1 MKTKLYAI
9 LIATICLLIGITNT
23 NAREKTFG
31 YRWNMHS
38 TETFA
43 NAVIDSTE
51 NDTSIVFGVKF
62 EEKGKIGTLVPVY
75 QLNKQGAEVTASI
88 RYKTLNCERAYITL
102 NSIGAGEQVLKSDT
116 IELPLTEEWKEVSK
130 KVKIKDAYLLNVFIE
145 AVGSE
150 LAFNNIRVS
159 AFKLEA
165 NGTQLKNETA
175 PKSNNTSLKK
185 SDVMVL
191 NGVDFGKIPSV
202 QSRIMGIGE
211 TVHGSKTLGRMA
223 FDIIK
228 ERIIKQGCN
237 LVLHEYPL
245 EYSFY
250 VNRYIKNDPRF
261 KLQDIE
267 RYMEGNLSSE
277 HTIDFIKWLRAYN
290 SAHNNRVSF
299 WGIDIE
305 SLDIASSVDLS
316 EFVKTLC
323 SKRETPETD
332 SIVKRLL
339 NWETNEDDSLQLTK
353 ADGAVGKWLTADER
367 QILKLCLQLNKES
380 SETYERLTNR
390 DETMAKTAFA
400 LIDILAS
407 NGAKATIYG
416 HFMHL
421 NYLVGG
427 DMKELNNYS
436 VGHRMRAK
444 YKDDY
449 QAIALCTYEGRTLN
463 CLTDKSIGAA
473 QLVKAPEGSIE
484 NTLQSM
490 GHNMAYL
497 PAERLNNTDVLTM
510 RVLGNTNDNNQFFYF
525 IPKARVDGI
534 LFVSRSQPVEKSQ
547 EVLNRYLNYVDA
559 TVRRYLENAKEKIRK
574 LRENGLN
581 E

>member
-9 LIATICLLIGITNT
+9 RIATICLLIGITNA

-51 NDTSIVFGVKF
+51 NDTSVIFGVRF

-130 KVKIKDAYLLNVFIE
+130 KVKIKDAYLLNIFIE

-165 NGTQLKNETA
+165 NGAQLKNETA
-175 PKSNNTSLKK
+175 PKSDNTTLKK
-185 SDVMVL
+185 SDAMVL
-191 NGVDFGKIPSV
+191 NGVNFGKIPSM

-211 TVHGSKTLGRMA
+211 TVHGSRTLGGMA

-245 EYSFY
+245 ECSFY

-305 SLDIASSVDLS
+305 SLDMASSVDLS

-380 SETYERLTNR
+380 SETYERLTSR

-436 VGHRMRAK
+436 AGHRMKAK

-473 QLVKAPEGSIE
+473 QLVKAPEGSVE

-497 PAERLNNTDVLTM
+497 PTERLNNTDVLTM
-510 RVLGNTNDNNQFFYF
+510 RVLGNTNDRYQFFYF
-525 IPKARVDGI
+525 VPKARVEGI

-559 TVRRYLENAKEKIRK
+559 TLRRYLENAKEKVRK

>member
-9 LIATICLLIGITNT
+9 LTATSCLLIGITNA

-31 YRWNMHS
+31 YRWNMHT

-51 NDTSIVFGVKF
+51 NDTSVIFGVRF

-75 QLNKQGAEVTASI
+75 QLDKHGAEVTASI

-102 NSIGAGEQVLKSDT
+102 NSIGAGEQILKSDT

-130 KVKIKDAYLLNVFIE
+130 KIKIKDAYLLNVFIE
-145 AVGSE
+145 AIGSE

-165 NGTQLKNETA
+165 NGAQLKNETA
-175 PKSNNTSLKK
+175 PKSDNTTLKK
-185 SDVMVL
+185 SDAITL
-191 NGVDFGKIPSV
+191 NGVDFGKIPSM

-250 VNRYIKNDPRF
+250 INRYVKNDPRF

-407 NGAKATIYG
+407 NWAKATIYG

-497 PAERLNNTDVLTM
+497 PTERLNNTDVLTM

-525 IPKARVDGI
+525 VPKARVDGI

-559 TVRRYLENAKEKIRK
+559 TVRRYLENAKEKMRK

>member
-9 LIATICLLIGITNT
+9 LIATICLLIGITNA

-51 NDTSIVFGVKF
+51 NDTSVVFGVRF

-102 NSIGAGEQVLKSDT
+102 NSVGAGEQVLKSDT
-116 IELPLTEEWKEVSK
+116 IELPLTEEWKEVSQ
-130 KVKIKDAYLLNVFIE
+130 KVKIKNGYLLNVFIE
-145 AVGSE
+145 AIGSE

-191 NGVDFGKIPSV
+191 NGVDFSKIASM

-436 VGHRMRAK
+436 AGHRMKAK

-484 NTLQSM
+484 QTLQSM

-525 IPKARVDGI
+525 VPKARVDGI

-559 TVRRYLENAKEKIRK
+559 TVRRYLENAKEKVRK
-574 LRENGLN
+574 LREKGLN

>member
-9 LIATICLLIGITNT
+9 LIATICLLIGITNA

-51 NDTSIVFGVKF
+51 NDTSVVFGVRF

-102 NSIGAGEQVLKSDT
+102 NSIGAGEQILKSDT
-116 IELPLTEEWKEVSK
+116 IELPLTEEWKEASK

-165 NGTQLKNETA
+165 NGAQLKNETA
-175 PKSNNTSLKK
+175 PKSDNTTLKK
-185 SDVMVL
+185 SDAITL
-191 NGVDFGKIPSV
+191 NGVDFGKIPSM

-211 TVHGSKTLGRMA
+211 TVHGSRTLGGMA

-323 SKRETPETD
+323 SKREMPETD

-353 ADGAVGKWLTADER
+353 ADGAVGKWLTAEER

-380 SETYERLTNR
+380 SETYERLTSR

-400 LIDILAS
+400 LIDILAG

-436 VGHRMRAK
+436 AGHRMKAK

-484 NTLQSM
+484 QTLQSM

-525 IPKARVDGI
+525 VPKARVDGI

>member
-1 MKTKLYAI
+1 MKTKLYGI
-9 LIATICLLIGITNT
+9 LIATIYLLIGITNA

-51 NDTSIVFGVKF
+51 NDTSVVFGVRF

-75 QLNKQGAEVTASI
+75 QLDKHGAEVTATI

-102 NSIGAGEQVLKSDT
+102 NSIGAGEQILKSDT
-116 IELPLTEEWKEVSK
+116 IELPLTEEWKEVTK
-130 KVKIKDAYLLNVFIE
+130 KVKIKDAYLLNIFIE

-175 PKSNNTSLKK
+175 PKSDNTTLKK
-185 SDVMVL
+185 SDAMVL
-191 NGVDFGKIPSV
+191 NGVDFGKIPSM

-290 SAHNNRVSF
+290 STHNNRVSF

-305 SLDIASSVDLS
+305 SLDIASIVDLS

-407 NGAKATIYG
+407 NRAKATIYG

-427 DMKELNNYS
+427 DMKELNNYTA
-436 VGHRMRAK
+436 GHRMRAK

-463 CLTDKSIGAA
+463 CLTDKGIGAA

-510 RVLGNTNDNNQFFYF
+510 RVLGNTNDNYQFFYF
-525 IPKARVDGI
+525 VPKARVDGI

>member
-9 LIATICLLIGITNT
+9 LIASSCLLIGSTNT
-23 NAREKTFG
+23 TAREKTFG

-51 NDTSIVFGVKF
+51 NDTSVIFGVRF

-75 QLNKQGAEVTASI
+75 QLDKHGAEVTASI

-102 NSIGAGEQVLKSDT
+102 NTIGAGEQFLRSDT

-145 AVGSE
+145 AIGSE
-150 LAFNNIRVS
+150 LAFNNIQVS

-165 NGTQLKNETA
+165 NETQLKNETA
-175 PKSNNTSLKK
+175 PKSDNTTLKK

-191 NGVDFGKIPSV
+191 NGVDFGKIPSM
-202 QSRIMGIGE
+202 QSRIMAIGE

-250 VNRYIKNDPRF
+250 VNRYVKNDPRF

-290 SAHNNRVSF
+290 STHNNRVSF

-323 SKRETPETD
+323 SNRETPETD

-339 NWETNEDDSLQLTK
+339 NWETNEDDSLQLTR

-367 QILKLCLQLNKES
+367 QILKLCLQLNKER

-436 VGHRMRAK
+436 AGHRMKAK
-444 YKDDY
+444 YKDNY
-449 QAIALCTYEGRTLN
+449 QAIALCTYEGKTLN
-463 CLTDKSIGAA
+463 CLTDKVIGAA

-484 NTLQSM
+484 QTLQSM
-490 GHNMAYL
+490 GHNMVYL
-497 PAERLNNTDVLTM
+497 PTERLNNTDVLTM
-510 RVLGNTNDNNQFFYF
+510 RVLGNTNDNYQFFYF
-525 IPKARVDGI
+525 VPKARVDGI

>member
-51 NDTSIVFGVKF
+51 NDTSVIFGVRF

-211 TVHGSKTLGRMA
+211 TVHGSRTLGRMA

-250 VNRYIKNDPRF
+250 VNRYIKNDPHF

-339 NWETNEDDSLQLTK
+339 NWETNENDSLQLTK

-367 QILKLCLQLNKES
+367 QLLKLCLQLNKERG
-380 SETYERLTNR
+380 ETYERLTNR

-421 NYLVGG
+421 NYLVSG

-436 VGHRMRAK
+436 AGHRMKAK

-449 QAIALCTYEGRTLN
+449 QAIALCTYEGKTLN

-473 QLVKAPEGSIE
+473 QLVKAPEGSVE
-484 NTLQSM
+484 HALQSM
-490 GHNMAYL
+490 RYNMAYL
-497 PAERLNNTDVLTM
+497 PTGRLNYADVLTM
-510 RVLGNTNDNNQFFYF
+510 RVLGNTNDQYQFFYF

>member
-9 LIATICLLIGITNT
+9 LIATTCLLIGITKA

-51 NDTSIVFGVKF
+51 NDTSVVFGVRF

-75 QLNKQGAEVTASI
+75 QLDRHGAEIAASI

-102 NSIGAGEQVLKSDT
+102 NSIGAGEQILKSDT

-165 NGTQLKNETA
+165 NGTQLKNETT
-175 PKSNNTSLKK
+175 PKSDNTTLKK

-191 NGVDFGKIPSV
+191 NGVNFGKIPSM
-202 QSRIMGIGE
+202 QSRIMAIGE
-211 TVHGSKTLGRMA
+211 TVHGSRTLGRMA

-237 LVLHEYPL
+237 LVLHEFPL

-332 SIVKRLL
+332 SIVKGLL

-353 ADGAVGKWLTADER
+353 ADGAVGKWLTADEQ

-400 LIDILAS
+400 LIDILAG

-449 QAIALCTYEGRTLN
+449 QAIALYTYEGRTLN

-497 PAERLNNTDVLTM
+497 PTERLNNTDVLTM

>member
-9 LIATICLLIGITNT
+9 LIATTCLLIGITNA

-51 NDTSIVFGVKF
+51 NDTSVIFGVRF

-102 NSIGAGEQVLKSDT
+102 NTIGAGEQFLRSDT

-145 AVGSE
+145 AIGSE

-175 PKSNNTSLKK
+175 PKSDNTTLKK
-185 SDVMVL
+185 NDVITL
-191 NGVDFGKIPSV
+191 NGVDFSKIPSM
-202 QSRIMGIGE
+202 QSRIMAIGE
-211 TVHGSKTLGRMA
+211 TIHGSKTLGQMA

-228 ERIIKQGCN
+228 QRITKQGCN

-390 DETMAKTAFA
+390 DETMAKTANA
-400 LIDILAS
+400 LMDILAS

-427 DMKELNNYS
+427 DMKELNTYS
-436 VGHRMRAK
+436 AGHRMKAK

-484 NTLQSM
+484 QTLQSM

-497 PAERLNNTDVLTM
+497 PAEWLNNADVLTM

-525 IPKARVDGI
+525 VPKARVDGI

-559 TVRRYLENAKEKIRK
+559 TVRRYLENAKEKVRK
-574 LRENGLN
+574 LREKGLN

>member
-9 LIATICLLIGITNT
+9 LIASSCLLIGSTNT
-23 NAREKTFG
+23 TAREKTFG

-51 NDTSIVFGVKF
+51 NDTSVIFGVRF

-88 RYKTLNCERAYITL
+88 RYKTLNCERAYITF

-130 KVKIKDAYLLNVFIE
+130 KVKIKDTYLLNVFIE

-175 PKSNNTSLKK
+175 PKSDNTSLKK
-185 SDVMVL
+185 SDAITL
-191 NGVDFGKIPSV
+191 NGVDFGKIPSM
-202 QSRIMGIGE
+202 QSRIMAIGE
-211 TVHGSKTLGRMA
+211 TVHGSRTLGGMA

-245 EYSFY
+245 ECSFY

-305 SLDIASSVDLS
+305 SLNMASSVDLS

-380 SETYERLTNR
+380 SETYERLTSR
-390 DETMAKTAFA
+390 DETMTKTAFA

-436 VGHRMRAK
+436 AGHRMKTK

-510 RVLGNTNDNNQFFYF
+510 RVLGNTNDNYQFFYF
-525 IPKARVDGI
+525 VPKARVEGI

-559 TVRRYLENAKEKIRK
+559 TLRRYLENAKEKVRK

>member
-9 LIATICLLIGITNT
+9 LIATICLLIGNTNT
-23 NAREKTFG
+23 SASEKTFG
-31 YRWNMHS
+31 YRWNMHP
-38 TETFA
+38 TDNFV
-43 NAVIDSTE
+43 NVVIDSTE
-51 NDTSIVFGVKF
+51 NDLSVVFAVKD
-62 EEKGKIGTLVPVY
+62 EEKGKIGTLIPVY
-75 QLNKQGAEVTASI
+75 QLNKQGAEVTVSI

-102 NSIGAGEQVLKSDT
+102 NTIGAGEQFLRSDT

-145 AVGSE
+145 AIGSE

-175 PKSNNTSLKK
+175 PKSDNTSLKK

-191 NGVDFGKIPSV
+191 NGVDFSKIPSM

-228 ERIIKQGCN
+228 ERIIKQGSN

-250 VNRYIKNDPRF
+250 VNRYVKNDPRF

-290 SAHNNRVSF
+290 SEHNNRVSF

-339 NWETNEDDSLQLTK
+339 NWETNEDDSLQLTR

-436 VGHRMRAK
+436 AGHRMKAK

-463 CLTDKSIGAA
+463 CLTDKSIGTA
-473 QLVKAPEGSIE
+473 QLVKAPEGSVE
-484 NTLQSM
+484 HVLQSM

-497 PAERLNNTDVLTM
+497 PTGRLNYADVLTM
-510 RVLGNTNDNNQFFYF
+510 RVLGNTNDRYQFFYF
-525 IPKARVDGI
+525 VPKARVDGI

>member
-9 LIATICLLIGITNT
+9 LIATICLLIGITNA

-51 NDTSIVFGVKF
+51 NDTSVVFGVRF

-102 NSIGAGEQVLKSDT
+102 NSIGAGEQILKSDT
-116 IELPLTEEWKEVSK
+116 IELPLTEEWKEVSE

-175 PKSNNTSLKK
+175 PKSDNTSLEK
-185 SDVMVL
+185 SDVITL
-191 NGVDFGKIPSV
+191 NGVDFSKIPSM

-211 TVHGSKTLGRMA
+211 TVHGSRTLGHMA
-223 FDIIK
+223 FNIIK
-228 ERIIKQGCN
+228 QRIIKQGCN

-290 SAHNNRVSF
+290 SGHNNRVSF

-339 NWETNEDDSLQLTK
+339 NWETNEDDSLQLTR
-353 ADGAVGKWLTADER
+353 ADGAVGKWLSADER

-380 SETYERLTNR
+380 SETY
-390 DETMAKTAFA
+390 
-400 LIDILAS
+400 DILAS

-436 VGHRMRAK
+436 AGHHMKAK

-449 QAIALCTYEGRTLN
+449 QAIALCTYEGKTLN

-473 QLVKAPEGSIE
+473 QLVKAPEGSVE
-484 NTLQSM
+484 HALQSM

-497 PAERLNNTDVLTM
+497 PTERLNYTDVLTM
-510 RVLGNTNDNNQFFYF
+510 RVLGNTNDNYQFFYF
-525 IPKARVDGI
+525 VPKARVDGI
-534 LFVSRSQPVEKSQ
+534 LFVSRSQPVDKSQ

>member
-23 NAREKTFG
+23 SAREKTFG

-51 NDTSIVFGVKF
+51 NDTSVVFGVRF

-75 QLNKQGAEVTASI
+75 QLDKHGAEVTASI

-102 NSIGAGEQVLKSDT
+102 NSIGAGEQILKSDT

-130 KVKIKDAYLLNVFIE
+130 KIKIKDAYLLNVFIE
-145 AVGSE
+145 AIGSE

-165 NGTQLKNETA
+165 NGAQLKNETA
-175 PKSNNTSLKK
+175 PKSDNTTLKK
-185 SDVMVL
+185 SDAITL
-191 NGVDFGKIPSV
+191 NGVDFGKIPSM

-211 TVHGSKTLGRMA
+211 TIHGSKTLGRMA

-250 VNRYIKNDPRF
+250 INRYVKNDPRF

-497 PAERLNNTDVLTM
+497 PTERLNNTDVLTM

-525 IPKARVDGI
+525 VPKARVDGI

-559 TVRRYLENAKEKIRK
+559 TVRRYLENAKEKMRK

>member
-9 LIATICLLIGITNT
+9 LIASSCLLIGSTNT
-23 NAREKTFG
+23 TAREKTFG

-51 NDTSIVFGVKF
+51 NDTSVIFGVRF

-88 RYKTLNCERAYITL
+88 RYKTLNCERAYITF

-175 PKSNNTSLKK
+175 PKSDNTSLKK
-185 SDVMVL
+185 SDAITL
-191 NGVDFGKIPSV
+191 NGVDFGKIPSM
-202 QSRIMGIGE
+202 QSRIMAIGE
-211 TVHGSKTLGRMA
+211 TVHGSRTLGGMA

-245 EYSFY
+245 ECSFY

-305 SLDIASSVDLS
+305 SLNMASSVDLS

-380 SETYERLTNR
+380 SETYERLTSR
-390 DETMAKTAFA
+390 DETMTKTAFA

-436 VGHRMRAK
+436 AGHRMKTK

-510 RVLGNTNDNNQFFYF
+510 RVLGNTNDNYQFFYF
-525 IPKARVDGI
+525 VPKARVEGI

-559 TVRRYLENAKEKIRK
+559 TLRRYLENAKEKVRK

>member
-9 LIATICLLIGITNT
+9 LIATAYLLIGITNT
-23 NAREKTFG
+23 SAREKTFG
-31 YRWNMHS
+31 YRWNMHP
-38 TETFA
+38 TDNFV
-43 NAVIDSTE
+43 NVVIDSTE
-51 NDTSIVFGVKF
+51 NDTSVVFAVKD
-62 EEKGKIGTLVPVY
+62 EEKGKIGTLIPVY
-75 QLNKQGAEVTASI
+75 QLNKKGAEVTVSI

-102 NSIGAGEQVLKSDT
+102 NTIGAGEQFLRSDT

-165 NGTQLKNETA
+165 NGALLKNETA
-175 PKSNNTSLKK
+175 PKSDNTMLKI
-185 SDVMVL
+185 SDAITL
-191 NGVDFGKIPSV
+191 NGVNFGKIPSV

-211 TVHGSKTLGRMA
+211 TVHGSRTLGGMA

-250 VNRYIKNDPRF
+250 VNRYVKNDPRF

-323 SKRETPETD
+323 SKREMPETD

-390 DETMAKTAFA
+390 DETMARTAFA

-416 HFMHL
+416 HFIHL

-436 VGHRMRAK
+436 AGHRMKAK

-449 QAIALCTYEGRTLN
+449 QAIALCTYEGKTLN
-463 CLTDKSIGAA
+463 CLTDKIIGAA
-473 QLVKAPEGSIE
+473 QLVKAPKGSIE

-497 PAERLNNTDVLTM
+497 PTERLNNTDVLTM

-525 IPKARVDGI
+525 VPKARVDGI

>member
-9 LIATICLLIGITNT
+9 LIATTCLLIGITKA

-51 NDTSIVFGVKF
+51 NDTSVVFGVRF

-185 SDVMVL
+185 SDVMML

-237 LVLHEYPL
+237 LVLH
-245 EYSFY
+245 
-250 VNRYIKNDPRF
+250 
-261 KLQDIE
+261 
-267 RYMEGNLSSE
+267 
-277 HTIDFIKWLRAYN
+277 
-290 SAHNNRVSF
+290 
-299 WGIDIE
+299 
-305 SLDIASSVDLS
+305 
-316 EFVKTLC
+316 
-323 SKRETPETD
+323 
-332 SIVKRLL
+332 
-339 NWETNEDDSLQLTK
+339 
-353 ADGAVGKWLTADER
+353 
-367 QILKLCLQLNKES
+367 
-380 SETYERLTNR
+380 
-390 DETMAKTAFA
+390 
-400 LIDILAS
+400 
-407 NGAKATIYG
+407 
-416 HFMHL
+416 
-421 NYLVGG
+421 
-427 DMKELNNYS
+427 
-436 VGHRMRAK
+436 
-444 YKDDY
+444 
-449 QAIALCTYEGRTLN
+449 
-463 CLTDKSIGAA
+463 
-473 QLVKAPEGSIE
+473 
-484 NTLQSM
+484 
-490 GHNMAYL
+490 
-497 PAERLNNTDVLTM
+497 
-510 RVLGNTNDNNQFFYF
+510 
-525 IPKARVDGI
+525 
-534 LFVSRSQPVEKSQ
+534 
-547 EVLNRYLNYVDA
+547 
-559 TVRRYLENAKEKIRK
+559 
-574 LRENGLN
+574 
-581 E
+581 

>member
-9 LIATICLLIGITNT
+9 LIATTCLLIGITNA

-51 NDTSIVFGVKF
+51 NDTSVIFGVRF

-75 QLNKQGAEVTASI
+75 QLNKQGAEITASI
-88 RYKTLNCERAYITL
+88 RYKTLNCERTYITL
-102 NSIGAGEQVLKSDT
+102 NSIGAGEQILKSDT

-175 PKSNNTSLKK
+175 PKSDNTTLKK
-185 SDVMVL
+185 SDAMVL
-191 NGVDFGKIPSV
+191 NGVDFGKIPSM

-267 RYMEGNLSSE
+267 RYMEGSLSSE

-339 NWETNEDDSLQLTK
+339 NWETDAEDSLQLTK

-380 SETYERLTNR
+380 SETYERLISR

-427 DMKELNNYS
+427 DMKDLNNYTA
-436 VGHRMRAK
+436 GYHIKAK
-444 YKDDY
+444 YKDGY
-449 QAIALCTYEGRTLN
+449 QDIALCTYEGKTLN

-497 PAERLNNTDVLTM
+497 PTERLNNTDVLTM
-510 RVLGNTNDNNQFFYF
+510 RVLGNTNDRYQFFYF
-525 IPKARVDGI
+525 VPKARVDGI

-559 TVRRYLENAKEKIRK
+559 TVRRYLENAKEKVRK
-574 LRENGLN
+574 LREKGLN

>member
-9 LIATICLLIGITNT
+9 LIASSCLLIGSTNT
-23 NAREKTFG
+23 TAREKTFG
-31 YRWNMHS
+31 YRWNMHL

-51 NDTSIVFGVKF
+51 NDTSIVFGVRF

-88 RYKTLNCERAYITL
+88 RYKTLNCERAYITF

-175 PKSNNTSLKK
+175 PKSDNTTLKK

-191 NGVDFGKIPSV
+191 NGVDFGKIPSM
-202 QSRIMGIGE
+202 QSRIMAIGE
-211 TVHGSKTLGRMA
+211 TVHGSRTLGRTA

-245 EYSFY
+245 ECSFY

-267 RYMEGNLSSE
+267 RYMEGSLSSE

-290 SAHNNRVSF
+290 SAHNNCVSF

-305 SLDIASSVDLS
+305 SLNIASSVDLS

-390 DETMAKTAFA
+390 DETMTKTAFA

-436 VGHRMRAK
+436 AGHRMKAK

-497 PAERLNNTDVLTM
+497 PTERLNNTDVLTM
-510 RVLGNTNDNNQFFYF
+510 RVLGNTNDNYQFFYF
-525 IPKARVDGI
+525 VPKARVEGI

>member
-9 LIATICLLIGITNT
+9 LIASSCLLIGSTNT
-23 NAREKTFG
+23 TAREKTFG

-51 NDTSIVFGVKF
+51 NDTSVIFGVKF

-75 QLNKQGAEVTASI
+75 QLDKHGAEVTASI

-102 NSIGAGEQVLKSDT
+102 NTIGAGEQFLRSDT
-116 IELPLTEEWKEVSK
+116 IELPLTEEWKEVSQ
-130 KVKIKDAYLLNVFIE
+130 KVKIKDAYLLNVFME
-145 AVGSE
+145 AIGSE

-159 AFKLEA
+159 AFKLES
-165 NGTQLKNETA
+165 NGAQLKNETA
-175 PKSNNTSLKK
+175 PKSDNTSLKK
-185 SDVMVL
+185 SDVITL
-191 NGVDFGKIPSV
+191 NEVDFSKIPSM

-223 FDIIK
+223 FNIIK
-228 ERIIKQGCN
+228 QRITKQGCN

-245 EYSFY
+245 ECSFY

-290 SAHNNRVSF
+290 SAHNNCVSF

-305 SLDIASSVDLS
+305 SLNIASSVDLS

-339 NWETNEDDSLQLTK
+339 NWETNENDSLQLTK
-353 ADGAVGKWLTADER
+353 ADGAVGKWLTAEER

-380 SETYERLTNR
+380 SETYERLISR

-436 VGHRMRAK
+436 AGHRMKAK

-497 PAERLNNTDVLTM
+497 PTERLNNTDVLTM
-510 RVLGNTNDNNQFFYF
+510 RVLGNTNDRYQFFYF
-525 IPKARVDGI
+525 VPKARVDGI

-574 LRENGLN
+574 LREKGLN

>member
-9 LIATICLLIGITNT
+9 LIATICLLIGITNA

-51 NDTSIVFGVKF
+51 NDTSIVFGVRF

-88 RYKTLNCERAYITL
+88 RYKTLNCERTYITL
-102 NSIGAGEQVLKSDT
+102 NSIGAGEQILKSDT

-130 KVKIKDAYLLNVFIE
+130 KVKIKDAYLLNIFIE

-165 NGTQLKNETA
+165 NGAQLKNETA
-175 PKSNNTSLKK
+175 PKSDNTTLKK

-191 NGVDFGKIPSV
+191 NGVDFGKIPSM

-211 TVHGSKTLGRMA
+211 TVHGSRTLGGMA

-245 EYSFY
+245 ECSFY

-290 SAHNNRVSF
+290 SAHNNCVSF

-305 SLDIASSVDLS
+305 SLNIASSVDLS

-436 VGHRMRAK
+436 AGHRMKAK

-497 PAERLNNTDVLTM
+497 PTERLNNTDVLTM
-510 RVLGNTNDNNQFFYF
+510 RVLGNTNDNYQFFYF
-525 IPKARVDGI
+525 VPKARVEGI

-559 TVRRYLENAKEKIRK
+559 TLRRYLENAKEKVRK

>member
-9 LIATICLLIGITNT
+9 LIATTCLLIGITNA

-51 NDTSIVFGVKF
+51 NDTSVIFGVRF

-102 NSIGAGEQVLKSDT
+102 NSIGAGEQILKSDT
-116 IELPLTEEWKEVSK
+116 IELPLTEEWKEVSEK
-130 KVKIKDAYLLNVFIE
+130 IKIKDAYLLNVFIE

-165 NGTQLKNETA
+165 NGAQLKNETA
-175 PKSNNTSLKK
+175 PKSDNTKLKK
-185 SDVMVL
+185 NDVMVL
-191 NGVDFGKIPSV
+191 NGVNFGKIPSM
-202 QSRIMGIGE
+202 QSRIMAIGE

-323 SKRETPETD
+323 SKRETPESD

-416 HFMHL
+416 HFIHL

-436 VGHRMRAK
+436 AGHRMKAK

-473 QLVKAPEGSIE
+473 QLVKAPEGSVE

-497 PAERLNNTDVLTM
+497 PTERLNNTDVLTM
-510 RVLGNTNDNNQFFYF
+510 RVLGNTNDRYQFFYF
-525 IPKARVDGI
+525 VPKARVDGI

>member
-9 LIATICLLIGITNT
+9 LIATICLLIGSTNA

-51 NDTSIVFGVKF
+51 NDTSVIFGVRF

-75 QLNKQGAEVTASI
+75 QLDKHGAEVTASI

-102 NSIGAGEQVLKSDT
+102 NTIGAGEQFLRSDT

-145 AVGSE
+145 AIGSE
-150 LAFNNIRVS
+150 LAFNNIQVS

-165 NGTQLKNETA
+165 NETQLKNETA
-175 PKSNNTSLKK
+175 PKSDNTTLKK

-191 NGVDFGKIPSV
+191 NGVDFGKIPSM
-202 QSRIMGIGE
+202 QSRIMAIGE

-250 VNRYIKNDPRF
+250 VNRYVKNDPRF

-299 WGIDIE
+299 WGIDID

-323 SKRETPETD
+323 S
-332 SIVKRLL
+332 
-339 NWETNEDDSLQLTK
+339 
-353 ADGAVGKWLTADER
+353 
-367 QILKLCLQLNKES
+367 
-380 SETYERLTNR
+380 NR
-390 DETMAKTAFA
+390 
-400 LIDILAS
+400 
-407 NGAKATIYG
+407 
-416 HFMHL
+416 
-421 NYLVGG
+421 
-427 DMKELNNYS
+427 
-436 VGHRMRAK
+436 
-444 YKDDY
+444 
-449 QAIALCTYEGRTLN
+449 
-463 CLTDKSIGAA
+463 
-473 QLVKAPEGSIE
+473 
-484 NTLQSM
+484 
-490 GHNMAYL
+490 
-497 PAERLNNTDVLTM
+497 
-510 RVLGNTNDNNQFFYF
+510 
-525 IPKARVDGI
+525 
-534 LFVSRSQPVEKSQ
+534 
-547 EVLNRYLNYVDA
+547 
-559 TVRRYLENAKEKIRK
+559 
-574 LRENGLN
+574 
-581 E
+581 

>member
-9 LIATICLLIGITNT
+9 LIATTYLLIGITNA

-51 NDTSIVFGVKF
+51 NDTSVIFGVRF

-102 NSIGAGEQVLKSDT
+102 NSIGAGEQILKSDT
-116 IELPLTEEWKEVSK
+116 IELPLTEEWKEVSEK
-130 KVKIKDAYLLNVFIE
+130 IKIKDAYLLNVFIE

-165 NGTQLKNETA
+165 NGAQLKNETA
-175 PKSNNTSLKK
+175 PKSDNTKLKK
-185 SDVMVL
+185 NDVMVL
-191 NGVDFGKIPSV
+191 NGVNFGKIPSM
-202 QSRIMGIGE
+202 QSRIMAIGE

-323 SKRETPETD
+323 SKRETPESD

-407 NGAKATIYG
+407 NRAKATIYG
-416 HFMHL
+416 HFIHL

-436 VGHRMRAK
+436 AGHRMKAK

-473 QLVKAPEGSIE
+473 QLVKAPEGSVE

-497 PAERLNNTDVLTM
+497 PTERLNNTDVLTM
-510 RVLGNTNDNNQFFYF
+510 RVLGNTNDQYQFFYF
-525 IPKARVDGI
+525 VPKARVDGI

>member
-9 LIATICLLIGITNT
+9 LIATTCLLIGITNA

-51 NDTSIVFGVKF
+51 NDTSVIFGVRF

-102 NSIGAGEQVLKSDT
+102 NSIGAGEQILKSDT
-116 IELPLTEEWKEVSK
+116 IELPLTEEWKEVSEK
-130 KVKIKDAYLLNVFIE
+130 IKIKDAYLLNVFIE

-165 NGTQLKNETA
+165 NGAQLKNETA
-175 PKSNNTSLKK
+175 PKSDNTKLKK
-185 SDVMVL
+185 NDVMVL
-191 NGVDFGKIPSV
+191 NGVNFGKIPSM
-202 QSRIMGIGE
+202 QSRIMAIGE

-237 LVLHEYPL
+237 LVLHENPL

-316 EFVKTLC
+316 EFVKTLR
-323 SKRETPETD
+323 SKRETPESD

-416 HFMHL
+416 HFIHL

-436 VGHRMRAK
+436 AGHRMKAK

-473 QLVKAPEGSIE
+473 QLVKAPEGSVE

-497 PAERLNNTDVLTM
+497 PTERLNNTDVLTM
-510 RVLGNTNDNNQFFYF
+510 RVLGNTNDRYQFFYF
-525 IPKARVDGI
+525 VPKARVDGI

>member
-9 LIATICLLIGITNT
+9 LIASSCLLIGSTNT
-23 NAREKTFG
+23 TARGKTFG

-51 NDTSIVFGVKF
+51 NDTSVIFGVRF

-88 RYKTLNCERAYITL
+88 RYKTLNCERAYITF

-130 KVKIKDAYLLNVFIE
+130 KVKIKDAYLLNIFIE

-159 AFKLEA
+159 TFKLEA
-165 NGTQLKNETA
+165 NGAQLKNETA
-175 PKSNNTSLKK
+175 PKSDNTTLKK

-191 NGVDFGKIPSV
+191 NGVDFGKIPSM

-211 TVHGSKTLGRMA
+211 TVHGSRTLGGMA

-245 EYSFY
+245 ECSFY

-267 RYMEGNLSSE
+267 RYMEGSLSSE

-290 SAHNNRVSF
+290 SAHNNCVSF

-305 SLDIASSVDLS
+305 SLNIASSVDLS

-353 ADGAVGKWLTADER
+353 ADGAVGKWLTAEER

-400 LIDILAS
+400 LIDTLAS

-427 DMKELNNYS
+427 DMKELNNYTA
-436 VGHRMRAK
+436 GHRMKAK

-497 PAERLNNTDVLTM
+497 PTERLNNTDVLTM
-510 RVLGNTNDNNQFFYF
+510 RVLGNTNDNYQFFYF
-525 IPKARVDGI
+525 VPKARVEGI

-559 TVRRYLENAKEKIRK
+559 TLRRYLENAKEKVRK
-574 LRENGLN
+574 LRENSLN

>member
-9 LIATICLLIGITNT
+9 LTATSCLLIGITNA

-31 YRWNMHS
+31 YRWNMHT

-51 NDTSIVFGVKF
+51 NDTSVIFGVRF

-75 QLNKQGAEVTASI
+75 QLDKHGAEVTASI

-102 NSIGAGEQVLKSDT
+102 NSIGAGEQILKSDT

-130 KVKIKDAYLLNVFIE
+130 KIKIKDAYLLNVFIE
-145 AVGSE
+145 AIGSE

-165 NGTQLKNETA
+165 NGAQLKNETA
-175 PKSNNTSLKK
+175 PKSDNTTLKK
-185 SDVMVL
+185 SDAITL
-191 NGVDFGKIPSV
+191 NGVDFGKIPSM

-211 TVHGSKTLGRMA
+211 TIHGSKTLGRMA

-250 VNRYIKNDPRF
+250 INRYVKNDPRF

-497 PAERLNNTDVLTM
+497 PTERLNNTDVLTM

-525 IPKARVDGI
+525 VPKARVDGI

-559 TVRRYLENAKEKIRK
+559 TVRRYLENAKEKMRK

>member
-9 LIATICLLIGITNT
+9 LIATACLLIGITNT
-23 NAREKTFG
+23 SAREKTFG
-31 YRWNMHS
+31 YRWNMHP
-38 TETFA
+38 TDNFV
-43 NAVIDSTE
+43 NVVIDSTE
-51 NDTSIVFGVKF
+51 NDTSVVFAVKD
-62 EEKGKIGTLVPVY
+62 EEKGKIGTLIPVY
-75 QLNKQGAEVTASI
+75 QLNKQGAEVTVSI

-102 NSIGAGEQVLKSDT
+102 NTIGAGEQFLRSDT

-175 PKSNNTSLKK
+175 PKSDNTTLKK
-185 SDVMVL
+185 SDAITL
-191 NGVDFGKIPSV
+191 NGVDFSKIPSM
-202 QSRIMGIGE
+202 QSHIMAIGE
-211 TVHGSKTLGRMA
+211 TVHGSRTLGRMA

-250 VNRYIKNDPRF
+250 VNRYVKNDPRF

-290 SAHNNRVSF
+290 SAHNNCVSF

-339 NWETNEDDSLQLTK
+339 NWETNEDDNLQLTK

-400 LIDILAS
+400 LIDIFAS

-436 VGHRMRAK
+436 AGHRMKAK

-484 NTLQSM
+484 QTLQSM

-497 PAERLNNTDVLTM
+497 PAEWLNNADVLTM

-525 IPKARVDGI
+525 VPKARVDGI

-559 TVRRYLENAKEKIRK
+559 TVRRYLENAKEKVRK
-574 LRENGLN
+574 LREKGLN

>member
-9 LIATICLLIGITNT
+9 LIATICLLIGSTNA

-51 NDTSIVFGVKF
+51 NDTSVVFGVRS
-62 EEKGKIGTLVPVY
+62 EEKGKIGTLVPIY
-75 QLNKQGAEVTASI
+75 QLDKHGAEVTASI
-88 RYKTLNCERAYITL
+88 RYKTLNCERVYITL

-130 KVKIKDAYLLNVFIE
+130 KVKIKDACLLNVFIE

-165 NGTQLKNETA
+165 NGTLLKNETA
-175 PKSNNTSLKK
+175 PKSDNTSLKK
-185 SDVMVL
+185 SDAITL
-191 NGVDFGKIPSV
+191 NGVDFGKIPSM

-316 EFVKTLC
+316 EFVKALC

-339 NWETNEDDSLQLTK
+339 NWETNENDSLQLTK

-436 VGHRMRAK
+436 AGHRMK
-444 YKDDY
+444 SIYKDDY

-490 GHNMAYL
+490 GHNMVYL

-525 IPKARVDGI
+525 VPKARVDGI

-547 EVLNRYLNYVDA
+547 KVLNRYLNYVYA

>member
-9 LIATICLLIGITNT
+9 LIASSCLLIGSTNT
-23 NAREKTFG
+23 TAREKTFG

-51 NDTSIVFGVKF
+51 NDTSVVFGVRF

-75 QLNKQGAEVTASI
+75 ELNKQGAEVTASI

-116 IELPLTEEWKEVSK
+116 IELPLTEEWKEVSEK
-130 KVKIKDAYLLNVFIE
+130 IKIKDAYLLNVFIE

-165 NGTQLKNETA
+165 NGAQLKNETA
-175 PKSNNTSLKK
+175 PKSDNTSLKK

-191 NGVDFGKIPSV
+191 NGVDFSKIASM
-202 QSRIMGIGE
+202 QSRIMAIGE
-211 TVHGSKTLGRMA
+211 TIHGSRTLGRMA

-245 EYSFY
+245 ECSFY

-305 SLDIASSVDLS
+305 SLNIASSVDLS

-339 NWETNEDDSLQLTK
+339 NWETNENDSLQLTN

-380 SETYERLTNR
+380 SETYERLISR

-436 VGHRMRAK
+436 AGHRMKAK
-444 YKDDY
+444 YKNDY
-449 QAIALCTYEGRTLN
+449 QAIALCTYEGKTLN
-463 CLTDKSIGAA
+463 CLTDKIIGAA
-473 QLVKAPEGSIE
+473 QLVKAPEGSVE
-484 NTLQSM
+484 HALQNM

-510 RVLGNTNDNNQFFYF
+510 RVLGNTNDRYQFFYF
-525 IPKARVDGI
+525 VPKARVDGI
-534 LFVSRSQPVEKSQ
+534 LFVSRSQLVEKSQ

>member
-1 MKTKLYAI
+1 MKTKLYTI
-9 LIATICLLIGITNT
+9 LIATTCLLIGITNA

-51 NDTSIVFGVKF
+51 NDTSVIFGVRF

-75 QLNKQGAEVTASI
+75 QLNQQGAEVTASI

-102 NSIGAGEQVLKSDT
+102 NSIGAGEQILKSDT
-116 IELPLTEEWKEVSK
+116 IELPLTEEWKEVTK

-165 NGTQLKNETA
+165 NGAQLKNETA
-175 PKSNNTSLKK
+175 PKSDNTTLKI
-185 SDVMVL
+185 SDAITL
-191 NGVDFGKIPSV
+191 NGVNFGKIPSV

-211 TVHGSKTLGRMA
+211 TIHGSRTLGRMA

-267 RYMEGNLSSE
+267 RYMEGSLSSE

-305 SLDIASSVDLS
+305 SLNMASSVDLS

-416 HFMHL
+416 HFIHL

-436 VGHRMRAK
+436 AGHRMKAK

-449 QAIALCTYEGRTLN
+449 QAIALCTYEGKTLN
-463 CLTDKSIGAA
+463 CITNKSIGVA

-484 NTLQSM
+484 QTLQSM
-490 GHNMAYL
+490 GHNMVYL
-497 PAERLNNTDVLTM
+497 PTERLNNTDVLTM
-510 RVLGNTNDNNQFFYF
+510 RVLGNTNDNYQFFYF
-525 IPKARVDGI
+525 VPKARVDGI

-559 TVRRYLENAKEKIRK
+559 TLRRYLESAKEKIRK